1 MQPANNTRANRR
13 AIGLVGMA
21 LAAAVFAATPPSL
34 PENLAL
40 KARVTADSEY
50 SGQYLARFVVDG
62 RVPAAGG
69 HADAGKAWCV
79 RGATHRNGATLK
91 LEWPDEVTVAEV
103 VYYGRTAW
111 FAEECWKD
119 YEVRL
124 DDATEPVAKGR
135 FEMGHGPQR
144 ITLAAPTKARC
155 VTLKFLSSHGGL
167 NPGASEIQVFA
178 VRPPAGAL
186 PKFVK
191 LQRGA
196 TQPAVDETERVRP
209 SPELAA
215 EIKAGRL
222 GFEKLLL
229 IRRRELNPSH
239 VYTYHVEGFAA
250 GGGLCLYDV
259 VTGGVKELVA
269 SPEGQILDCDLSCDG
284 REILFSWRKKKT
296 EGYHLFLINADGS
309 GLRQI
314 TGGPWHDYNA
324 CWLPDGGIAFL
335 STRESRFAYCWVS
348 PVGVLHR
355 AEHDGSRVQRLS
367 ANIVNDF
374 TPSVLPDGRVIYS
387 RWEYVDK
394 PAIPVQSLWT
404 IHPDGTA
411 LAGYFGNR
419 VLSPAT
425 FMEARA
431 IPGGDKV
438 LCVLTSHNGPCRGA
452 LGIIDRSRGVNAQAA
467 IENITPWLRIGAVDQ
482 GSGNDVRGPYESPFP
497 LDENYFLVSR
507 RGTLMARDYAGTRMA
522 EIIAAG
528 RDGLGYYSARPLR
541 PRTRPPVIH
550 RGSGFQFAAGVDAGG
565 KPEAGATGWATVV
578 LQDIY
583 NGLEPHVRR
592 GDIKQICVVQEMKK
606 EVRTDVKNRAFGF
619 QFPVISCGA
628 TYAAK
633 TVWGFAP
640 VAPDGS
646 ACFQVPAGVP
656 VYFMALDEHGRALQR
671 MRTFTHLMPGETQ
684 GCLGCH
690 DQRLSTAPPKYAAA
704 ARVAPARL
712 EAPEWGRAG
721 FDYSTVV
728 QPVLDR
734 HCARCHSGAL
744 PPNKV
749 DLSGD
754 KTDFFSVSY
763 ESLARGRRIIS
774 EGEYGNPYTSWI
786 PTYNGMEANILEIT
800 PLAWGSPRS
809 KLADILLAG
818 HPDADGNPRVQL
830 GGDERRRVLMWID
843 LNVPYYG
850 TAETSHPD
858 VKGCRRIYPAA
869 LDATL
874 SDVAARRCASCHAGG
889 IPREVWTRIENPWK
903 NSFLL
908 APLARSAGGSGTCGK
923 AVFQDTRDA
932 DYQAILKTFEPVT
945 QAMKEKPRIDMPGGA
960 PDPGVDRCRLGK
972 VD

>member
-1 MQPANNTRANRR
+1 
-13 AIGLVGMA
+13 V
-21 LAAAVFAATPPSL
+21 LAAVAAAAPSSV

-40 KARVTADSEY
+40 KARATADAEHSN
-50 SGQYLARFVVDG
+50 GYLAKFAVDG
-62 RVPAAGG
+62 QIPAASS
-69 HADAGKAWCV
+69 HADRGKAWCV
-79 RGATHRNGATLK
+79 KGNTHRNGATFK
-91 LEWPDEVTVAEV
+91 LEWPDNVTIAEI
-103 VYYGRTAW
+103 VYYGRTGW

-119 YEVRL
+119 YEIRL
-124 DDATEPVAKGR
+124 DDAVQPVAKGS
-135 FEMGHGPQR
+135 FQIGHGPQR
-144 ITLAAPTKARC
+144 IKLAAPTKARSL
-155 VTLKFLSSHGGL
+155 TLKFLSSYGGL

-178 VRPPAGAL
+178 TSLPDGAL

-196 TQPAVDETERVRP
+196 TQPIVDESERVKA

-215 EIKAGRL
+215 DVKSGRL

-229 IRRRELNPSH
+229 IKRRELNPSH

-250 GGGLCLYDV
+250 GGALCIHDV
-259 VTGGVKELVA
+259 RTGETKELVP
-269 SPEGQILDCDLSCDG
+269 SPGGQILDCDLSYDG
-284 REILFSWRKKKT
+284 KDILFSWRKKKA
-296 EGYHLFLINADGS
+296 EGYHLFVINTDGS
-309 GLRQI
+309 GLRQLAD
-314 TGGPWHDYNA
+314 GPWHDYNA

-355 AEHDGSRVQRLS
+355 MERDGSRVQRLS

-374 TPSVLPDGRVIYS
+374 TPCVLPDGRILYS

-394 PAIPVQSLWT
+394 PAIPIQSLWT

-411 LAGYFGNR
+411 LAGFFGNR

-452 LGIIDRSRGVNAQAA
+452 LGIIDRSRGLNSQSA
-467 IENITPWLRIGAVDQ
+467 IENITPWLRTGAVDK
-482 GSGNDVRGPYESPFP
+482 GSGNDVRGPYENPFP
-497 LDENYFLVSR
+497 LDDQLFLVSR
-507 RGTLMARDYAGTRMA
+507 RGTLMVRDYAGARMA
-522 EIIAAG
+522 EIIPAG
-528 RDGLGYYSARPLR
+528 KDGLGYYSARPLR
-541 PRTRPPVIH
+541 AQPVPPVLNSTLAQT
-550 RGSGFQFAAGVDAGG
+550 GDG
-565 KPEAGATGWATVV
+565 GWATVV
-578 LQDIY
+578 LQDVY
-583 NGLEPHVRR
+583 NGLVPHVRR
-592 GDIKQICVVQEMKK
+592 GEVKQICVVQEMKK

-646 ACFQVPAGVP
+646 ACFQVPTGVP
-656 VYFMALDEHGRALQR
+656 IYFMALDEHGRALQR
-671 MRTFTHLMPGETQ
+671 MRTFTHLMSGETQ

-690 DQRLSTAPPKYAAA
+690 DHRLSTTPPKLAAA
-704 ARVAPARL
+704 TKFAPAQL
-712 EAPEWGRAG
+712 TPPEWGRVG
-721 FDYSTVV
+721 FDYTTLV

-734 HCARCHSGAL
+734 HCVRCHSSPT

-749 DLSGD
+749 DLTGD

-763 ESLARGRRIIS
+763 ESLARGRKRLGN
-774 EGEYGNPYTSWI
+774 EGEFDNPYTSWI

-809 KLADILLAG
+809 KLADLLLAG
-818 HPDADGNPRVQL
+818 HPDAGGSPRVQL
-830 GGDERRRVLMWID
+830 SDHERRRIFTWID

-858 VKGCRRIYPAA
+858 LKGCRRMYPAA

-874 SDVAARRCASCHAGG
+874 SEVAVRRCASCHANGA
-889 IPREVWTRIENPWK
+889 PREVWTRIEQLQK
-903 NSFLL
+903 NNFLM
-908 APLARSAGGSGTCGK
+908 APLARTAGGSEACGK
-923 AVFQDTRDA
+923 AIFQNTTDA
-932 DYQAILKTFEPVT
+932 DYQTILKTFEPVT
-945 QAMKEKPRIDMPGGA
+945 EALKAKPRIDMPGGK
-960 PDPGVDRCRLGK
+960 PDATVDRCRLGK

>member
-1 MQPANNTRANRR
+1 MRPATEVLTRCC
-13 AIGLVGMA
+13 A
-21 LAAAVFAATPPSL
+21 LWLSQLAFAAVATAASSSL

-40 KARVTADSEY
+40 KALVTADSEH
-50 SGQYLARFVVDG
+50 SAQYLARFAVDG
-62 RVPAAGG
+62 QVPAVGS
-69 HADAGKAWCV
+69 HADSGKAWCV
-79 RGATHRNGATLK
+79 KGATHRNGATLR
-91 LEWPDEVTVAEV
+91 LEWPDEVTVVEII
-103 VYYGRTAW
+103 YYGRTGW

-119 YEVRL
+119 YGVCL
-124 DDATEPVAKGR
+124 NGTPQPVAKGQLQ
-135 FEMGHGPQR
+135 MGHGPQR
-144 ITLAAPTKARC
+144 IKLAAPAKARS
-155 VTLKFLSSHGGL
+155 VTLKFTSSYGGL
-167 NPGASEIQVFA
+167 NPGVSEIQVFA
-178 VRPPAGAL
+178 VSPLDNAL

-196 TQPAVDETERVRP
+196 TRPVVDESEQVKP

-215 EIKAGRL
+215 KVKVGRL
-222 GFEKLLL
+222 GFEKLLV
-229 IRRRELNPSH
+229 IKRRELNPSH
-239 VYTYHVEGFAA
+239 GYTYHVEGFAA
-250 GGGLCLYDV
+250 GGGLCIHDV
-259 VTGGVKELVA
+259 RTSETKTLVA
-269 SPEGQILDCDLSCDG
+269 SPEGQILDCDLSYDG

-296 EGYHLFLINADGS
+296 EGYHLFVINADGS

-314 TGGPWHDYNA
+314 TDGPWHDYNA

-335 STRESRFAYCWVS
+335 STRESRFAYCWIS

-355 AEHDGSRVQRLS
+355 MERNGSRVQRLS
-367 ANIVNDF
+367 ANIANDF

-404 IHPDGTA
+404 IHPDGTG

-431 IPGGDKV
+431 IPGSDKV

-452 LGIIDRSRGVNAQAA
+452 LGIIDRSRGVNAQTA
-467 IENITPWLRIGAVDQ
+467 IENITPWLRIGAVDK

-497 LDENYFLVSR
+497 LNDELFLVSR
-507 RGTLMARDYAGTRMA
+507 RGTVLARDYAGTRMA
-522 EIIAAG
+522 EIIVAG
-528 RDGLGYYSARPLR
+528 KDGLGFYSARPLR
-541 PRTRPPVIH
+541 PQVRPPVLNSMLPIVQ
-550 RGSGFQFAAGVDAGG
+550 SG
-565 KPEAGATGWATVV
+565 GWATVV
-578 LQDIY
+578 LQDVY

-592 GDIKQICVVQEMKK
+592 GDVKQICVVQEMKK

-633 TVWGFAP
+633 TAWGFAP
-640 VAPDGS
+640 VAADGS
-646 ACFQVPAGVP
+646 ACFQVPAGIP
-656 VYFMALDEHGRALQR
+656 IYFMALDEHGRALQR

-690 DQRLSTAPPKYAAA
+690 DHRLSVAPPKLAAA
-704 ARVAPARL
+704 VKAAPAKL
-712 EAPEWGRAG
+712 ETPEWGCVG

-734 HCARCHSGAL
+734 HCVRCHNGPT

-749 DLSGD
+749 DLTGD
-754 KTDFFSVSY
+754 KTDFFNVSY
-763 ESLARGRRIIS
+763 ESLARGRKRLGS
-774 EGEYGNPYTSWI
+774 EGEFDNPYTNWI
-786 PTYNGMEANILEIT
+786 PTYNGMESNILEIT

-809 KLADILLAG
+809 KLADLLLAG
-818 HPDADGNPRVQL
+818 HPDADSNPRVQL
-830 GGDERRRVLMWID
+830 SEEERRRIFTWID

-858 VKGCRRIYPAA
+858 VKGCRRMYPPA
-869 LDATL
+869 LDAML
-874 SDVAARRCASCHAGG
+874 SSVAARRCASCHANGV
-889 IPREVWTRIENPWK
+889 PREVWTRIENPQK
-903 NSFLL
+903 NNFLM
-908 APLARSAGGSGTCGK
+908 APLSRSAGGSEVCGK
-923 AVFQDTRDA
+923 AVFQNTGDA
-932 DYQAILKTFEPVT
+932 DYQAILKTFEPLT

-960 PDPGVDRCRLGK
+960 PDPNVDRCRLGK

>member
-1 MQPANNTRANRR
+1 MRPASGLWTKRSAAWLSQLTLV
-13 AIGLVGMA
+13 AIA
-21 LAAAVFAATPPSL
+21 TAASSSL

-40 KARVTADSEY
+40 KARASADSEH
-50 SGQYLARFVVDG
+50 SAQYLARFVVDG
-62 RVPAAGG
+62 QIPAVGS
-69 HADAGKAWCV
+69 HADPGKAWCV
-79 RGATHRNGATLK
+79 KGHTHRNGAMLK
-91 LEWPDEVTVAEV
+91 LEWPDEVTIAEI
-103 VYYGRTAW
+103 VYYGRTGW

-124 DDATEPVAKGR
+124 DGATQPVAKGS
-135 FEMGHGPQR
+135 FQMGHGPQR
-144 ITLAAPTKARC
+144 IKLAAPVNARS
-155 VTLKFLSSHGGL
+155 VTLKFLSSYGGL

-178 VRPPAGAL
+178 VSPPDGAM

-196 TQPAVDETERVRP
+196 TKPVVDESERVKA

-215 EIKAGRL
+215 DVKAGRL

-229 IRRRELNPSH
+229 IKRRELNPSH

-250 GGGLCLYDV
+250 GGALCILDV
-259 VTGGVKELVA
+259 RSGETKELVA

-284 REILFSWRKKKT
+284 REILFSLREKRAK
-296 EGYHLFLINADGS
+296 GYHLFVINTDGS
-309 GLRQI
+309 SLRQL
-314 TGGPWHDYNA
+314 TDGPWHDYNA

-355 AEHDGSRVQRLS
+355 MERDGSRVQRLS

-374 TPSVLPDGRVIYS
+374 TPSVLPDGRIIYS

-452 LGIIDRSRGVNAQAA
+452 LGIIDRSRGVNSQSA
-467 IENITPWLRIGAVDQ
+467 IENITPWLRIGSTDK

-497 LDENYFLVSR
+497 LDDKLFLVSR
-507 RGTLMARDYAGTRMA
+507 RGTLMVRDYAGTRMA
-522 EIIAAG
+522 EIIAVG
-528 RDGLGYYSARPLR
+528 KDGLGFYSARPLR
-541 PRTRPPVIH
+541 PQPRPPVLNSMLPIA
-550 RGSGFQFAAGVDAGG
+550 QN
-565 KPEAGATGWATVV
+565 EGWATVV
-578 LQDIY
+578 LQDVY

-592 GDIKQICVVQEMKK
+592 GDVKQICVVQEMKK

-633 TVWGFAP
+633 TVWGFVP

-646 ACFQVPAGVP
+646 ACFRVPTGIP
-656 VYFMALDEHGRALQR
+656 IYFMALDEHGRTLQR

-684 GCLGCH
+684 GCVGCH
-690 DQRLSTAPPKYAAA
+690 DHRLSTTPPKFAAA
-704 ARVAPARL
+704 VKAAPAQL
-712 EAPEWGRAG
+712 DPPEWGRVG
-721 FDYSTVV
+721 FDYTTVV

-734 HCARCHSGAL
+734 HCVRCHSGPT

-749 DLSGD
+749 DLTGD
-754 KTDFFSVSY
+754 KTDFFNVSY
-763 ESLARGRRIIS
+763 ESLARGRKRLGN
-774 EGEYGNPYTSWI
+774 EGEFDNPYTNWI

-809 KLADILLAG
+809 KLADLLLAG
-818 HPDADGNPRVQL
+818 HPDSGSNPRVQL
-830 GGDERRRVLMWID
+830 SEEERRRIFTWID

-858 VKGCRRIYPAA
+858 VKGCRRMYPAA

-874 SDVAARRCASCHAGG
+874 SEVAARRCASCHASG
-889 IPREVWTRIENPWK
+889 IPREVWTRIEQPQK
-903 NSFLL
+903 NNFLL
-908 APLARSAGGSGTCGK
+908 APLARAAGGSQACGK
-923 AVFQDTRDA
+923 AIFQKTSDA
-932 DYQAILKTFEPVT
+932 DYQAILKVFEPVT
-945 QAMKEKPRIDMPGGA
+945 QALKTKPRIDMPGGA
-960 PDPGVDRCRLGK
+960 PDPTVDRCRLGK

>member
-1 MQPANNTRANRR
+1 MRPATKVRTNRC
-13 AIGLVGMA
+13 AFWLA
-21 LAAAVFAATPPSL
+21 SLTLAAVIATAAPSSL

-40 KARVTADSEY
+40 KARAIADSEY
-50 SGQYLARFVVDG
+50 SGQYLARFAVDDQI
-62 RVPAAGG
+62 PAAGSR
-69 HADAGKAWCV
+69 ADVGKAWCA

-91 LEWPDEVTVAEV
+91 MEWPDEVTIAEI
-103 VYYGRTAW
+103 VYYGRTGW

-119 YEVRL
+119 YEVCL
-124 DDATEPVAKGR
+124 NGAPQPVAKGR
-135 FEMGHGPQR
+135 FQMGHGPQR
-144 ITLAAPTKARC
+144 IKLAAPAKARS
-155 VTLKFLSSHGGL
+155 LALRFLSSYGGA

-178 VRPPAGAL
+178 VSPPANAL

-191 LQRGA
+191 LGRG
-196 TQPAVDETERVRP
+196 TPSPVDDTERVKS

-215 EIKAGRL
+215 DLKAGRL

-229 IRRRELNPSH
+229 IKRRELNPSH

-250 GGGLCLYDV
+250 GGGLCIHDV
-259 VTGGVKELVA
+259 RTSETRELVA
-269 SPEGQILDCDLSCDG
+269 SPEGQILDCDISYDG
-284 REILFSWRKKKT
+284 KEILFSWRKKKT
-296 EGYHLFLINADGS
+296 EGYHLFVINTDGS

-314 TGGPWHDYNA
+314 TDGPWHDYNA
-324 CWLPDGGIAFL
+324 CWLPDGGIAFV

-355 AEHDGSRVQRLS
+355 MERNGSRVQRLS

-404 IHPDGTA
+404 IHPDGTG

-431 IPGGDKV
+431 IPGSDKV

-452 LGIIDRSRGVNAQAA
+452 LGIIDRRRGVNAQAA
-467 IENITPWLRIGAVDQ
+467 IENITPWLRIGAVDK

-497 LDENYFLVSR
+497 LDDKLLLVSR
-507 RGTLMARDYAGTRMA
+507 RGTLMVRDYAGTRMT
-522 EIIAAG
+522 EIVAAG
-528 RDGLGYYSARPLR
+528 KDGLGFYNAQPLR
-541 PRTRPPVIH
+541 PRQRPPVLN
-550 RGSGFQFAAGVDAGG
+550 SMLT
-565 KPEAGATGWATVV
+565 EASNDGCATVV
-578 LQDIY
+578 LQDVY

-592 GDIKQICVVQEMKK
+592 GEIKQICVVQEMKK

-646 ACFQVPAGVP
+646 ASFQVPAGIP
-656 VYFMALDEHGRALQR
+656 IYFMALDEHGRALQR

-684 GCLGCH
+684 GCVGCH
-690 DQRLSTAPPKYAAA
+690 DHRLSTTPPKFAAA
-704 ARVAPARL
+704 AKTTPAQL
-712 EAPEWGRAG
+712 EPPEWSRVG
-721 FDYSTVV
+721 FDYSTIV

-734 HCARCHSGAL
+734 HCVRCHSGPT

-749 DLSGD
+749 DLTGD
-754 KTDFFSVSY
+754 KTDFFNVSY
-763 ESLARGRRIIS
+763 ESLARGRQRHGS

-809 KLADILLAG
+809 KLADLLLAG
-818 HPDADGNPRVQL
+818 HPDAGGSPRVQL
-830 GGDERRRVLMWID
+830 SEDERRRIFTWID

-858 VKGCRRIYPAA
+858 AKGCRRMYPPA

-874 SDVAARRCASCHAGG
+874 SNVAARRCASCHVHGV
-889 IPREVWTRIENPWK
+889 PREVWTRIEHPQK
-903 NSFLL
+903 NSFLM
-908 APLARSAGGSGTCGK
+908 APLARSAGGSQACGK
-923 AVFQDTRDA
+923 VIFQNTNDA
-932 DYQAILKTFEPVT
+932 DYQTILKTFEPVT
-945 QAMKEKPRIDMPGGA
+945 QAMKEKPRIDMPGGV
-960 PDPGVDRCRLGK
+960 PDPNVDRCRLGK